1 MQLAAI
7 HSATASVDDIA
18 FMRASSRAQSTPES
32 GTSFRAPVSLFH
44 RMGGARG
51 GAGCYPSS
59 MRSFFFIS
67 RKVLAW
73 AMACGLAVAMWAIM
87 FGRVRGWLVVLMLI
101 ALVVVT
107 VTAFSHVRRV
117 R

>member
-1 MQLAAI
+1 
-7 HSATASVDDIA
+7 
-18 FMRASSRAQSTPES
+18 
-32 GTSFRAPVSLFH
+32 
-44 RMGGARG
+44 
-51 GAGCYPSS
+51 

-107 VTAFSHVRRV
+107 VTAF
-117 R
+117 